1 MFSTLMAL
9 LQSSLLQQ
17 QVQQKDDAAPEKEA
31 LSPTSPPG
39 FEKRK
44 SSAVA
49 TLACPAATAEGRGV
63 VAHMPALLKELVEVA
78 AEVARTDG
86 LLKEAEHGI
95 PLGAEAQKWHEV
107 SCRALQWSRD
117 ALADRQSNILA
128 RMKEL
133 VQERSARSGVI
144 PTEPVPTPAPKPSW
158 LNVEAAEFCP
168 ASKQSAASRDMEQHA
183 AALAAGLPGAE
194 NLGSLRKDLEELR
207 RYDRRCCILVRRIK
221 QLGLNS
227 PETLHEHFSSYGE
240 LAEVLVSHTFEKPS
254 AKRAAGRVRPAA
266 LGFVVLRSPE
276 AAQAILA
283 AGEEHVVGSGAD
295 AVKVLVQRYERSGS
309 ELDLEA

>member
-158 LNVEAAEFCP
+158 LNVDAAEFCP
-168 ASKQSAASRDMEQHA
+168 ASKQSAAPRGMEQH

-194 NLGSLRKDLEELR
+194 NLGSLREDLEKLR
-207 RYDRRCCILVRRIK
+207 RYDRKCCILVRKIK

-240 LAEVLVSHTFEKPS
+240 LEEVLVSHTFEKPS

-276 AAQAILA
+276 VAQAILA
-283 AGEEHVVGSGAD
+283 AGEEQVVGSGAD